1 MNLGELCREMEE
13 YLIQTRRYL
22 HQHPELSFEEKE
34 TSAFIKK
41 ELDRFGIFYEDVLP
55 GYNIVAT
62 IQGGRPGK
70 TVVYRADMDA
80 LPVSEDTGVEYQ
92 SCVAGKSHACGHDA
106 HVAMALGVA
115 KVLNERK
122 DSLHGTIKICFQ
134 AAEERGGGIWELL
147 EYLKAFEVDQ
157 VVGMHIW
164 SGVPEGEILL
174 IPGAVFAGSRKL
186 GLTVRGQ
193 GGHGSRPDQTTEPI
207 KAACDLTLKLSSIPS
222 NMYDVFDPCVVSIC
236 AINSGNAANIFPN
249 EAKLMGGVRFFQP
262 EGGEKIEARI
272 RQIAGGVGEAYG
284 VDVEVDV
291 QSRWSPIVND
301 PEAIKL
307 ARQLVPRVEGLRL
320 CAKEEPCS
328 STDNFCCLTDVYPGF
343 YAVLGAG
350 NEAIGCR
357 YIHHHEKFN
366 IDETA
371 LRKGTE
377 FIATYLFEYLKG
389 EGNNDKY
396 SWKIQKRV

>member
-1 MNLGELCREMEE
+1 MELNKLCQEMEE

-22 HQHPELSFEEKE
+22 HRHPELSYDEKE

-41 ELDRFGIFYEDVLP
+41 ELNRFGISYEDVLP

-62 IQGGRPGK
+62 ISCGKPGK
-70 TVVYRADMDA
+70 TVVYRADIDA
-80 LPVSEDTGVEYQ
+80 LPVTEDTGVEYQ
-92 SCVAGKSHACGHDA
+92 SCVPGKSHACGHDA
-106 HVAMALGVA
+106 HVAIALGVA
-115 KVLNERK
+115 KILNEKRE
-122 DSLHGTIKICFQ
+122 SLSGTIKICFQ
-134 AAEERGGGIWELL
+134 AAEERGGGIFELL
-147 EYLKAFEVDQ
+147 DYLKAFEIDQ

-164 SGVPEGEILL
+164 SGVPKGEILL

-186 GLTVRGQ
+186 EITIKGQ

-249 EAKLMGGVRFFQP
+249 EAKLLGGVRFFQP
-262 EGGEKIEARI
+262 DGGEKIEKKI
-272 RQIAGGVGEAYG
+272 NQIANGVGKIYG
-284 VDVEVDV
+284 VEITVDV

-301 PEAIKL
+301 PEAIAL
-307 ARQLVPRVEGLRL
+307 ARKLVPRIEGLQL
-320 CAKEEPCS
+320 CSKEEPCS
-328 STDNFCCLTDVYPGF
+328 STDNFCCLTDTYPGF

-350 NEAIGCR
+350 NEAIGCN

-366 IDETA
+366 IDEKA

-377 FIATYLFEYLKG
+377 FIATYLIEYLNG
-389 EGNNDKY
+389 E
-396 SWKIQKRV
+396 